1 MDIPEISKVNVKPDD
16 VLVLK
21 IPLDIYPVDVASSLL
36 KSLGKCFP
44 ENVCMFLP
52 SDCDIQ
58 IYGQTDTNFI
68 PATSE
73 ELRDFLSIKV
83 QA

>member
-1 MDIPEISKVNVKPDD
+1 MDMTEISKVNVKPDD

-21 IPLDIYPVDVASSLL
+21 IPVDIYSVDMASFLL
-36 KSLGKCFP
+36 KSLRECFP

-52 SDCDIQ
+52 SECDIQ
-58 IYGQTDTNFI
+58 IYGQADTNFI